1 MKPALF
7 IAAVIVSLGTAS
19 SVLAACGDP
28 AGPNVNWSNCDLTE
42 ANLYRANLRY
52 ADLTEANLFA
62 ASLIYADLRG
72 ANMTGANLLRAD
84 LTGANLT
91 GANMSGA
98 NMSEATWPDGWIC
111 AEGSRGAC
119 N

>member
-7 IAAVIVSLGTAS
+7 IATVMVSLGTAS

-28 AGPNVNWSNCDLTE
+28 AGPNVNWSNCH
-42 ANLYRANLRY
+42 LRESY
-52 ADLTEANLFA
+52 LN
-62 ASLIYADLRG
+62 
-72 ANMTGANLLRAD
+72 RAD
-84 LTGANLT
+84 LTGANLRGANLSDASLRWVNLIGANLT
-91 GANMSGA
+91 GAILTG
-98 NMSEATWPDGWIC
+98 ATWPDGRIC

>member
-7 IAAVIVSLGTAS
+7 IATVMVSLGTAS

-28 AGPNVNWSNCDLTE
+28 AGPNVNWSNCH
-42 ANLYRANLRY
+42 LRESY
-52 ADLTEANLFA
+52 LN
-62 ASLIYADLRG
+62 
-72 ANMTGANLLRAD
+72 RAD

-91 GANMSGA
+91 GAILTG
-98 NMSEATWPDGWIC
+98 ATWPDGRIC

>member
-28 AGPNVNWSNCDLTE
+28 AGPNVNWSNCHLRE
-42 ANLYRANLRY
+42 AYLN
-52 ADLTEANLFA
+52 
-62 ASLIYADLRG
+62 
-72 ANMTGANLLRAD
+72 RAD

-91 GANMSGA
+91 GAILTG
-98 NMSEATWPDGWIC
+98 ATWPDGRIC